1 MFGAEPKLKSLIK
14 KEAREPSR
22 CFLKS
27 GVYIYKP
34 FGCFRLPSAAFYV
47 KGREN
52 FIHAYNRLKDSL
64 IFLWQNVKTGVIP
77 VFSSCK

>member
-34 FGCFRLPSAAFYV
+34 FGCFRLPSAASYV

-52 FIHAYNRLKDSL
+52 FIHAYNRLKDSPD
-64 IFLWQNVKTGVIP
+64 IFVAK
-77 VFSSCK
+77 CKNRGHPGF